1 MNEKIKIIAEI
12 GPNHNGSIKT
22 ALKLLDHLAKI
33 GVKIVKFQLADPY
46 KVYSNQS
53 FKASYQKKNT
63 KRGSIIE
70 MSKKIQLKRNDHLL
84 LNKVCKKLN
93 IIYSCSAFDLDSLK
107 FLNEKID
114 IPFFKI
120 PSGEILSIDMLNYIS
135 LQNKPIFLSTGMA
148 TLSEIDFA
156 LNILNKINKKEI
168 TLMHCISSYPASPK
182 NANMNFI
189 ETLKKKYKLNIGFSD
204 HTLGHECALI
214 AVSKGANI
222 IEKHV
227 TLNKNSIG
235 PDHKISLNVNQ
246 FKNFIKK
253 IYNTQNSLGSKD
265 RYFSKKELEIKNV
278 ARKSIVA
285 NKDLLKGYKIKL
297 ADITFKRP
305 GIGISPD
312 KINLLVNKKLNKN
325 VRKNNLILISDIID

>member
-1 MNEKIKIIAEI
+1 MNKNIKIIAEI

-22 ALKLLDHLAKI
+22 AVKLLNQLSKI
-33 GVKIVKFQLADPY
+33 GVKIVKFQLANPY

-53 FKASYQKKNT
+53 IKASYQKKNT
-63 KRGSIIE
+63 GEGSIIE
-70 MSKKIQLKRNDHLL
+70 MSKKIQLKRSEHLL
-84 LNKVCKKLN
+84 LSKECKKLN
-93 IIYSCSAFDLDSLK
+93 ITYSCSAFDLDSLK

-114 IPFFKI
+114 VPFFKI
-120 PSGEILSIDMLNYIS
+120 PSGEILSIDMLNYIA
-135 LQNKPIFLSTGMA
+135 LQNKPIVLSTGMA

-156 LNILNKINKKEI
+156 LNILNKKNKKNI

-189 ETLKKKYKLNIGFSD
+189 ETLKLKYKLNIGFSD

-214 AVSKGANI
+214 AISKGANI

-235 PDHKISLNVNQ
+235 PDHKTSLNVNQ
-246 FKNFIKK
+246 FKNFINK
-253 IYNTQNSLGSKD
+253 INNTQKSLGSKN
-265 RYFSKKELEIKNV
+265 RYFTKKELEIKSV

-285 NKDLLKGYKIKL
+285 NKNLAKGYKIKL
-297 ADITFKRP
+297 KDVSFKRP
-305 GIGISPD
+305 GIGITPD
-312 KINLLVNKKLNKN
+312 KIKYLLNKKLNKN
-325 VRKNNLILISDIID
+325 IKKNNLILISDIID